1 MAELVD
7 VAERLADDLWQ
18 LDTVFQGE
26 RGVIASYLLVTPDGL
41 VLVDVGSAA
50 SLDVLLAGV
59 RVAGFDPA
67 DVTHLLLTHVHLDH
81 AGASGPLVRLL
92 PRARVYVHR
101 IGAPHLVDPTKL
113 VSSAERIYGDRMYAL
128 WGHMEPVPRERIT
141 VLEDGD
147 MLEFGGRKLRALYTP
162 GHAIHHVAYFDTE
175 RGEVFAGDVAG
186 VHLQGVDF
194 VRPPTPPPDLHLEDW
209 SASLDRL
216 EALSARVL
224 YLPHFGPVRNVPTHL
239 RQLREHLA
247 EWGNLML
254 AGIRAGKTD
263 GELAAELARTAD
275 PQVAAAAHIDQ
286 ETAVRRYELAT
297 NYLMSAQGYVR
308 YYRKHH
314 PELLA

>member
-1 MAELVD
+1 MAEPVG
-7 VAERLADDLWQ
+7 VAERLTDDLWI

-26 RGVIASYLLVTPDGL
+26 RGVIASYLIATTDGL
-41 VLVDVGSAA
+41 ALVDVGSAA

-59 RVAGFDPA
+59 RAAGFEPGDI
-67 DVTHLLLTHVHLDH
+67 THLLLTHVHLDH

-101 IGAPHLVDPTKL
+101 IGAPHLIDPTRL
-113 VSSAERIYGDRMYAL
+113 ISSAQRIYGDRTQTL

-141 VLEDGD
+141 ILDDGD
-147 MLEFGGRKLRALYTP
+147 TVRVGDRGLRVLYTP
-162 GHAIHHVAYFDTE
+162 GHAIHHIAYHDAD
-175 RGEVFAGDVAG
+175 RDVVFAGDVAG

-194 VRPPTPPPDLHLEDW
+194 VRPPTPPPDLNLEDW
-209 SASLDRL
+209 NASIDRL
-216 EALSARVL
+216 AALHPRTL
-224 YLPHFGPVRNVPTHL
+224 YLPHFGPVRDVPPHL

-247 EWGNLML
+247 QWGELML
-254 AGIRAGKTD
+254 GGIRAGKSD
-263 GELAAELARTAD
+263 AELAADLARSAD
-275 PQVAAAAHIDQ
+275 PQVAETAHIDQ